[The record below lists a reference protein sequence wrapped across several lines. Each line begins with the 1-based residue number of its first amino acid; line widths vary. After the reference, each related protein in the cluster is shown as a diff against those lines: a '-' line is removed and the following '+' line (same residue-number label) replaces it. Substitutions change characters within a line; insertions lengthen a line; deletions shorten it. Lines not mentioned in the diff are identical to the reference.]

1 MGLTFSSSI
10 YTMLDEG
17 LTLLFTIIYQLYAT
31 KSKNFYMR

>member
-1 MGLTFSSSI
+1 MTN
-10 YTMLDEG
+10 MLDEG